1 MDIATIVG
9 LLGAFGLIFSAMDDP
24 GAFIDT
30 PSMLI
35 VVAGSTAVVLFR
47 SSLES
52 LGSHWRSSKNVQ
64 K

>member
-1 MDIATIVG
+1 MDIATIIG

-35 VVAGSTAVVLFR
+35 VVAGLLPLLLFR
-47 SSLES
+47 SSLGEF
-52 LGSHWRSSKNVQ
+52 LGAIGVAEKNR
-64 K
+64 

>member
-1 MDIATIVG
+1 MDIATIIG

-35 VVAGSTAVVLFR
+35 VVAGSTAVVLFLMLPWR
-47 SSLES
+47 VSW
-52 LGSHWRSSKNVQ
+52 GHWRSSKNR
-64 K
+64 